1 MVRSQQGPQNLQSLE
16 YYVYILFSAS
26 LDLYYIGS
34 SADPSKRL
42 RKHLSN
48 HKGFT
53 SRAKDWKICYTEC
66 FDEKSKALAREKQ
79 LKSWKSSSYLKQLIA
94 QLPN

>member
-1 MVRSQQGPQNLQSLE
+1 MN
-16 YYVYILFSAS
+16 YFVYILYSVS

-34 SADPSKRL
+34 CANLEERL

-53 SRAKDWKICYTEC
+53 SRAKDWIICHFET
-66 FDEKSKALAREKQ
+66 FSDKTLALKRERQ
-79 LKSWKSSSYLKQLIA
+79 LKSWKSREKIIQLIRINNS
-94 QLPN
+94 LLFDNDP

>member
-1 MVRSQQGPQNLQSLE
+1 MG

-34 SADPSKRL
+34 AADPYTRL
-42 RKHLSN
+42 LKHLAN

-53 SRAKDWKICYTEC
+53 SRAKDWIICYTE
-66 FDEKSKALAREKQ
+66 FYDSKSKALSRERQ
-79 LKSWKSSSYLKQLIA
+79 LKSWKNRNLIQQLIFS
-94 QLPN
+94 

>member
-1 MVRSQQGPQNLQSLE
+1 MVHFI
-16 YYVYILFSAS
+16 YILYSDS

-34 SADPSKRL
+34 SANPKERL

-53 SRAKDWKICYTEC
+53 SKAKDWLICYTKS
-66 FDEKSKALAREKQ
+66 FPEKTEALKREKQ
-79 LKSWKSSSYLKQLIA
+79 LKNWKIRQLIE
-94 QLPN
+94 NVE